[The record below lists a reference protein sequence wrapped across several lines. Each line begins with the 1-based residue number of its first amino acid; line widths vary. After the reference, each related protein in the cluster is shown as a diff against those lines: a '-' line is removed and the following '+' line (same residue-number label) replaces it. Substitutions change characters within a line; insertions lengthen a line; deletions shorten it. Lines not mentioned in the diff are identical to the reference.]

1 MNKKQTQDL
10 TPTTYYSFRKCP
22 LCSRNDIRITKM
34 DNILGENF
42 IEIIVDSNVRIRD
55 DTKRSVYTSSS
66 FP

>member
-1 MNKKQTQDL
+1 MC
-10 TPTTYYSFRKCP
+10 FAA
-22 LCSRNDIRITKM
+22 KM

-55 DTKRSVYTSSS
+55 DTKRSMYTSSS